1 MSTAT
6 NKHTIERMYATM
18 ETGNRNVFG
27 ESVSP
32 NYSWRLA
39 GHSSWSRL
47 FEGQE
52 AVRRDLL
59 RPLFARF
66 ANTYTAKLTSV
77 IGEGD
82 LVVAEVRGDVT
93 TIDGQRYDNEYCFI
107 FRFEDDLIVEIIEY
121 CDLDLIERVLGSYEN
136 AVVAVA

>member
-1 MSTAT
+1 MTTAK
-6 NKHTIERMYATM
+6 NKQTIQRMYAAM
-18 ETGNRNVFG
+18 ESGDHSVFG

-39 GHSSWSRL
+39 GHSSWSLL

-59 RPLFARF
+59 KPLFARF
-66 ANTYTAKLTSV
+66 ATKYTSKLTSV

-82 LVVAEVRGDVT
+82 IVVAEIRGEVT
-93 TIDGQRYDNEYCFI
+93 TIDGERYNNEYCFI
-107 FRFEDDLIVEIIEY
+107 FRFEGDLIVEMVEY

-136 AVVAVA
+136 AVAAVA